1 MDRRTFLA
9 STVVGG
15 ANVSVA
21 AGAFEPKGLER
32 VELAIRELAA
42 AVQAADLEG
51 VPIRSASCLAY
62 VDVDGEREVVGGI
75 HTRGGSATFRTTNG
89 DMVRKVFR
97 NYENK

>member
-51 VPIRSASCLAY
+51 VPIRSA
-62 VDVDGEREVVGGI
+62 
-75 HTRGGSATFRTTNG
+75 
-89 DMVRKVFR
+89 
-97 NYENK
+97 